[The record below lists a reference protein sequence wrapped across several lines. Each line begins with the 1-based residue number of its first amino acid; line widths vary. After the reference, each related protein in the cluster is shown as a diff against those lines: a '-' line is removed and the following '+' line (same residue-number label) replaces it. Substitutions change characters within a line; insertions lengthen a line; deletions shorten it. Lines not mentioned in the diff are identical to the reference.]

1 MFYLH
6 SVWQA
11 NKVEV
16 LIIKS
21 DITTKSGCEE
31 ILNESKKLGPI
42 GGIFNLAAQL
52 SIGMLE
58 SQNAAKFAVCVAPK
72 ALTTQYMDELSRKM
86 CPDLHYF
93 VAFSSGACGI
103 GNAGQSNYGMANSV
117 MERII
122 EKRHKDGLPAKSIQW
137 GLIGDVGLA
146 YENLLKKL
154 PNQFDYEMAGSI
166 PQSISSCLEKMD
178 ALVTSPDPIVSSLA
192 LREQR
197 FENQSNLSVVDHI
210 MRFFNIKDML
220 KLPPGK

>member
-1 MFYLH
+1 LH

-21 DITTKSGCEE
+21 DITSKSGCEE

-52 SIGMLE
+52 SDGMLE
-58 SQNAAKFAVCVAPK
+58 NQNAAKFAECVAPK

-93 VAFSSGACGI
+93 VAFSSAACGI
-103 GNAGQSNYGMANSV
+103 GNAGQSNYGMANCI

-122 EKRHKDGLPAKSIQW
+122 ENRHRDGLPAKSIQW

-146 YENLLKKL
+146 YENLFKKL
-154 PNQFDYEMAGSI
+154 PNQFDFELAGTI
-166 PQSISSCLEKMD
+166 PESISSCLEKLD
-178 ALVTSPDPIVSSLA
+178 ALIASSDPIVCSLA
-192 LREQR
+192 LCEQTS
-197 FENQSNLSVVDHI
+197 EKQSNLSVIDHI
-210 MRFFNIKDML
+210 MRLINVKDL
-220 KLPPGK
+220 RKFPPGNF